1 MAAALVNGFLTDF
14 GVLRDNNPA
23 QRIDPQEIAS
33 EKVRVSTKLK
43 QGGNAEVQS
52 VNQSISHLETSVE
65 AVVEDSGTLINLN
78 QGANADINGEDQS
91 TSHLDIKVEKT
102 VVEDSGMLTSGYS
115 HVPVDAGNSWSFLI
129 CTVLCCE

>member
-1 MAAALVNGFLTDF
+1 MFFRYGISDQAAAALVNGFLTDF

-52 VNQSISHLETSVE
+52 VNQSISHLDTSVE
-65 AVVEDSGTLINLN
+65 A
-78 QGANADINGEDQS
+78 
-91 TSHLDIKVEKT
+91 